1 VIQKERLRVIE
12 LLRALARVARALE
25 AHVCPDGGLRPRRRA
40 GRCGRYPPPSWT
52 LARAHDFA
60 QKLAKA
66 GFVDLVTVGERT
78 YGIDDCE
85 IYAPLF
91 TPEFIEVLRRVVR
104 RRGALRLRSL
114 VFVGRKP
121 G

>member
-1 VIQKERLRVIE
+1 
-12 LLRALARVARALE
+12 
-25 AHVCPDGGLRPRRRA
+25 
-40 GRCGRYPPPSWT
+40 
-52 LARAHDFA
+52 
-60 QKLAKA
+60 
-66 GFVDLVTVGERT
+66 VTVGERT